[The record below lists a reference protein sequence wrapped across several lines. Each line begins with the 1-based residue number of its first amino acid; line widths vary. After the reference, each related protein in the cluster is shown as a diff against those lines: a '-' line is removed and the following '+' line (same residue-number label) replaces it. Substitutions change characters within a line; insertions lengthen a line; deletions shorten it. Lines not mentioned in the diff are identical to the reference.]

1 MANHSNSNNQNQ
13 KPREQLNAYARYSSI
28 AIQMFAI
35 IGIGSFAGVKLDEYF
50 SNTNNVLTII
60 LSLLSVIIAIIFVI
74 RQIISASKDNK

>member
-50 SNTNNVLTII
+50 SNINNVLTII